1 MDWRPSEDRFPRS
14 QTVEFAEPPRPATGG
29 SHERTPRHANTTANG
44 DRASGYTTGVFPK
57 VPTSSGTLPRQ
68 RTFERTLTGVSS
80 RRGIPITRT
89 ITTSAKDRGFGG
101 FPTPIDLAGRGIKAV
116 LPGVREKV
124 MRSTTMPRTSTIA
137 STHSMTR
144 VGTAVGGDGKSAP
157 YLSFDVA
164 VYGNSMFH
172 SLTEAQR
179 EELGGVEYR
188 ALDMLAK
195 IVPAYWFCVQMFM
208 VVLVAPYLASSAF
221 NKYRPVFES
230 QGKYAP
236 DTT

>member
-1 MDWRPSEDRFPRS
+1 M
-14 QTVEFAEPPRPATGG
+14 
-29 SHERTPRHANTTANG
+29 
-44 DRASGYTTGVFPK
+44 
-57 VPTSSGTLPRQ
+57 
-68 RTFERTLTGVSS
+68 TGVSS
-80 RRGIPITRT
+80 RRAGGIPITRT
-89 ITTSAKDRGFGG
+89 MTTSAKERGFGG

-116 LPGVREKV
+116 LPGVRERV

-137 STHSMTR
+137 STHSFTR
-144 VGTAVGGDGKSAP
+144 IGTQVGPDGGVKSAP
-157 YLSFDVA
+157 YLSFDVN

-195 IVPAYWFCVQMFM
+195 IVPAYWFCIQMFM
-208 VVLVAPYLASSAF
+208 VVLVAPYLASGAF
-221 NKYRPVFES
+221 AEKYRSVFNS
-230 QGKYAP
+230 QGPYEP

>member
-1 MDWRPSEDRFPRS
+1 MGWQSAMPYFSS
-14 QTVEFAEPPRPATGG
+14 MSSTYWHWVEVA
-29 SHERTPRHANTTANG
+29 
-44 DRASGYTTGVFPK
+44 
-57 VPTSSGTLPRQ
+57 
-68 RTFERTLTGVSS
+68 
-80 RRGIPITRT
+80 
-89 ITTSAKDRGFGG
+89 
-101 FPTPIDLAGRGIKAV
+101 
-116 LPGVREKV
+116 
-124 MRSTTMPRTSTIA
+124 
-137 STHSMTR
+137 
-144 VGTAVGGDGKSAP
+144 DGKSAP

-208 VVLVAPYLASSAF
+208 AVLVAPYLASSAF
-221 NKYRPVFES
+221 NKYRSVFES